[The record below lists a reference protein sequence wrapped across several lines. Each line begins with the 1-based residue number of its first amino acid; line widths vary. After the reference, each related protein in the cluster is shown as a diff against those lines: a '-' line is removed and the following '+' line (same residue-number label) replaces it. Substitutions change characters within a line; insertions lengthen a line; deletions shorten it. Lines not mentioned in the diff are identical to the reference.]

1 MEGISL
7 NGIIGP
13 YSPMP
18 LYFLKVSWEVDL
30 AMKGACIRDPNSPFL
45 IFMAISFLNFFSWS
59 I

>member
-45 IFMAISFLNFFSWS
+45 IFMAISFLNFFS
-59 I
+59 